1 MKKYWVQ
8 LFANVVLERVIMFN
22 EKNMALLAP
31 YGSMKFTKLSTKV
44 GASAPTPAPPP
55 GDGKTL

>member
-1 MKKYWVQ
+1 MQ
-8 LFANVVLERVIMFN
+8 LFANVVLERVIMFD

>member
-1 MKKYWVQ
+1 MQ
-8 LFANVVLERVIMFN
+8 LFANVVFERVIMFD

-44 GASAPTPAPPP
+44 GGNAQAPSPPPPPSP